1 MIEIKGVENIVAK
14 KVLLNNVNILKTH
27 PPACCANFL
36 SSKSRLGSL
45 WVLWPNWNNDRFEV
59 TTRHSFHSWIAIFLT
74 WIVRG
79 SWVWWVYPSVSIS
92 QFTCSTRYWINWQS
106 KIIINCCGKGAK
118 KSCNLYVS
126 FTTQPHGNSW
136 CNFIENVDSL
146 REKTQRSC
154 LITYVP
160 LAGYV
165 LTARPWGTGGC
176 GQAGREGRRKQIH
189 SHRPLSELSWVCLME
204 ALCDCIL
211 HKRHIHNWNNVNCL
225 KAWRGPPYSHG
236 GTGKKGFISD
246 MRLRDSGT

>member
-14 KVLLNNVNILKTH
+14 KVLLNNVDILKTH

-45 WVLWPNWNNDRFEV
+45 WVLCPNWNNDRYKIN
-59 TTRHSFHSWIAIFLT
+59 TRHSFHCHFLT
-74 WIVRG
+74 WFVRG

-146 REKTQRSC
+146 REKAYIKGAVWSHIYHCTSSRLCFASS
-154 LITYVP
+154 P
-160 LAGYV
+160 LGNRGMWSSWPG
-165 LTARPWGTGGC
+165 RPPKT
-176 GQAGREGRRKQIH
+176 
-189 SHRPLSELSWVCLME
+189 
-204 ALCDCIL
+204 
-211 HKRHIHNWNNVNCL
+211 
-225 KAWRGPPYSHG
+225 
-236 GTGKKGFISD
+236 
-246 MRLRDSGT
+246 DS